1 MASGEGC
8 GMESELAQQGV
19 ILADARLVEGRLA
32 EPVPAGFPDSGQG
45 KRGGVHSPNSEE
57 APGAGPTS
65 LLCLLEALGPLPEL
79 TAVSGVDEAGSPV
92 LLPLKSRHVWHL
104 LITGPA
110 LSGKSEWVRSLA
122 VSLALTSAPERLQIA
137 GIDLGGREL
146 GVLESL
152 PHAVADLA
160 TSLDT
165 ARALLARL
173 NSEMDRRR
181 REAALKRDLILI
193 VDDLGWAHGPEGT
206 SCAALLGRLWSH
218 GWESGIHIL
227 AAGRSE
233 PAFIGGMAA
242 RGRAVGGRL
251 GWFDLATGR
260 ETARLRACGL
270 SAWGLDRAVRRLGR
284 PLSRDGGSG

>member
-1 MASGEGC
+1 M
-8 GMESELAQQGV
+8 
-19 ILADARLVEGRLA
+19 D
-32 EPVPAGFPDSGQG
+32 
-45 KRGGVHSPNSEE
+45 
-57 APGAGPTS
+57 
-65 LLCLLEALGPLPEL
+65 ALGPLPEL
-79 TAVSGVDEAGSPV
+79 TAVAGVDEAGSPV

-104 LITGPA
+104 LTTGPA
-110 LSGKSEWVRSLA
+110 SSGKSEWLRSLA

-152 PHAVADLA
+152 PHTVADLA
-160 TSLDT
+160 TSLDS

-181 REAALKRDLILI
+181 RQVALKLDLVLV
-193 VDDLGWAHGPEGT
+193 VDDLGWAHRPEGS

-218 GWESGIHIL
+218 GWESGVHIL
-227 AAGRSE
+227 AAGRIE
-233 PAFIGGMAA
+233 PAFVGAMAA
-242 RGRAVGGRL
+242 RGRAVDGRL

-270 SAWGLDRAVRRLGR
+270 SAWGLDRAVRRLRG
-284 PLSRDGGSG
+284 PLSPDGASR